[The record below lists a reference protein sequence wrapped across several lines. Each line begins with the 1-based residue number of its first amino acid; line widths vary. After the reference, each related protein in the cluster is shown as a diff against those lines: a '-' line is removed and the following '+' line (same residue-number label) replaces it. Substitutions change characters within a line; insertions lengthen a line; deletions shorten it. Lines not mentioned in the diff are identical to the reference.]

1 MFEKSVQM
9 KICASTTGDKL
20 NRRRI
25 NLHKMDF
32 IIVVFTRHFWDDQV
46 KDDRVTRACSMYQSD
61 VECISN
67 FSWRI

>member
-9 KICASTTGDKL
+9 KICASTRDKL

-32 IIVVFTRHFWDDQV
+32 MTVVFTRHYWDDQV
-46 KDDRVTRACSMYQSD
+46 KDDRVTRVCSMYQSD
-61 VECISN
+61 VEYISN